1 MSDELRDR
9 IRRLDPMGPDVDTR
23 PVSQAREMMEAIMS
37 TQTPQTPQTP
47 QTERRSEARSGFR
60 PAGATPGSSIA
71 LSRPLIPVMA
81 GLVAVAIAAFALFGG
96 GSPAPLALSA
106 GDSDPSLMSC
116 LPFSVDI
123 LSDMEVA
130 FEGTVTDVDGDVLT
144 LDVVTWFTGGDAE
157 QVTITA
163 PLGME
168 ALIGGIPFET
178 GESYLVTATNGVVNY
193 CGYTAVAT
201 PEMRQAF
208 ESAF

>member
-1 MSDELRDR
+1 MSDELRNR
-9 IRRLDPMGPDVDTR
+9 IRRLDPMGPEVETR
-23 PVSQAREMMEAIMS
+23 PVSEAREMMEAIMS
-37 TQTPQTPQTP
+37 TETPTTP
-47 QTERRSEARSGFR
+47 TERRSSERARLR
-60 PAGATPGSSIA
+60 PDGVTTNGSTVAI
-71 LSRPLIPVMA
+71 SRPLVPVMA
-81 GLVAVAIAAFALFGG
+81 GLVAIAIAGFALLGG

-106 GDSDPSLMSC
+106 GDADPSMMSC

-130 FEGTVTDVDGDVLT
+130 FEGTVTAVDGDVLT
-144 LDVVTWFTGGDAE
+144 LDVVTWFTEGDAE

-168 ALIGGIPFET
+168 ALIGGIPFES